1 MRGHKRNQP
10 AFVSVRGI
18 IKKFPGIIANKKI
31 DLDFYGGEMHA
42 VLGEN
47 GAGKSTLMKIISGI
61 YQQDEGIVLIRGKE
75 RTISSPRDAF
85 NLGIGMVHQHFI
97 KIDSLSV
104 IENIILGMAGAPLS
118 LDIEN
123 AKERVGKISQK
134 YGLKVPMSAKIGTL
148 PIGLQQRV
156 EILRLLYRNADI
168 LIFDEPTA
176 FLTPQE
182 SKRLG
187 EIIRDLASEGRAI
200 IYITH
205 KLNEVFSISDVVT
218 VMRAGSV
225 IGTMKTSEVNEDKL
239 VQMMIGEKLSQKK
252 HARIDG
258 QDKPILKIKDL
269 TAKNDLG
276 ALILNG
282 LNLIVN
288 YGEILGIA
296 GVSGN
301 GQQELAEVITGLRPV
316 INGEVWIEDKD
327 IIFAS
332 PLDVI
337 EAGVSYV
344 PGDRMR
350 MGLIPALPV
359 RDNLILKNYRR
370 EPISSGMFINKTKAQ
385 TYSAQ
390 MINEY
395 EIKVPDVNMPIQLLS
410 GGNQQKVILAREL
423 SEPHQLL
430 IVEQPTRGLDVKAT
444 RAVHQLLLQERDK
457 GCAILLISSDLDEIL
472 NLSDRIAVIFEGK
485 IVSVIPSNETN
496 AHQLGL
502 LMTGIHQLTGVNR
515 NGFV

>member
-1 MRGHKRNQP
+1 MREHKQNQL

-31 DLDFYGGEMHA
+31 DLDFYGGEVHA

-61 YQQDEGIVLIRGKE
+61 YQQDEGIILVRGKE
-75 RTISSPRDAF
+75 ATINSPRDAF
-85 NLGIGMVHQHFI
+85 NLGIGMVHQQFI
-97 KIDSLSV
+97 KVDSMSV
-104 IENIILGMAGAPLS
+104 IENIILGLAGSPLS

-123 AKERVGKISQK
+123 AKERVGEISK
-134 YGLKVPMSAKIGTL
+134 NYGLEVPMDAKVGAL

-156 EILRLLYRNADI
+156 EILRLLYRNVDI

-205 KLNEVFSISDVVT
+205 KLKEVFSISDVVT
-218 VMRAGSV
+218 VMRSGSV
-225 IGTMKTSEVNEDKL
+225 IGTLRTSEVDEDKL
-239 VQMMIGEKLSQKK
+239 VKMMIGENLSRK
-252 HARIDG
+252 HHTRIVASG
-258 QDKPILKIKDL
+258 KPILQIKNL
-269 TAKNDLG
+269 TVKNDLG
-276 ALILNG
+276 ILIING
-282 LNLIVN
+282 LNLVVK

-301 GQQELAEVITGLRPV
+301 GQQELAEVITGLRRV
-316 INGEVWIEDKD
+316 VKGEVLIEDYD
-327 IIFAS
+327 ITSSS

-350 MGLIPALPV
+350 MGLIPVLPV

-370 EPISSGMFINKTKAQ
+370 EPISSGVFLNKAKVQ
-385 TYSAQ
+385 SYSAER
-390 MINEY
+390 INEY
-395 EIKVPDVNMPIQLLS
+395 GIKVPDVNMPIQLLS

-423 SEPHQLL
+423 HEPHKLL
-430 IVEQPTRGLDVKAT
+430 IVEQPTHGLDVRVT
-444 RAVHQLLLQERDK
+444 RTVHQLLFQERDK

-472 NLSDRIAVIFEGK
+472 NLSDRIAVIYEGQ

-496 AHQLGL
+496 VHQLGL
-502 LMTGIHQLTGVNR
+502 LMTGRHQKSGVTR
-515 NGFV
+515 NGFI